1 MSDDEYDEYNPINK
15 KIIDDD
21 YDPNRLVP
29 VKKKLKTTWAKS
41 AFPSP
46 FPFSMPIPELI
57 NPKSKVKSNFFTKTI
72 LDLYL
77 SNISSQ
83 LTNKTIMN
91 LDQILEYFNGPNITY
106 YQIAIEIRMAI
117 IRENICSDIT
127 NRYLEDVLERSVEK
141 PDSYIDYDIAFIVDT
156 SIQPDIR
163 ALGNIIISICIV
175 QRKEC
180 NKFANAY
187 ALNLICSKKCYSC
200 GNILL
205 GLYLYTIL
213 SHPRKTDTNQRL
225 EEIRAPE
232 NLSIPY
238 FGPPIIHLGLLE
250 LAGRGG
256 FTKINALCL
265 YTKFGFVIN
274 SKLSGRYSNC
284 FIDDINIAM
293 VKRFKGDEN
302 IKNEDTLDNIL
313 QDAYDIE
320 TEKSKILRIVNKE
333 EPGYTKHIICEF
345 KDEKIQR
352 LLGQLYNSLT
362 NVEKEYANLVN
373 QSKFPINKIGTEF
386 TPEFLEKIQPVENQ
400 LQAIRSKIQKIE
412 ASPRDIKIEN
422 LNLEGGKIK
431 QKNTI
436 KPNKKNMTVKH
447 KKKNKTKKSKTK
459 VKSIYKK

>member
-1 MSDDEYDEYNPINK
+1 MGKEIK
-15 KIIDDD
+15 DDD
-21 YDPNRLVP
+21 YNPNRLVP
-29 VKKKLKTTWAKS
+29 VNKKIKTTWAKPAS
-41 AFPSP
+41 KL
-46 FPFSMPIPELI
+46 SMQITEVI
-57 NPKSKVKSNFFTKTI
+57 KVKPKIKSNFFTKTI

-77 SNISSQ
+77 PNISSQ

-91 LDQILEYFNGPNITY
+91 LDQILEYFNGPNTSY

-117 IRENICSDIT
+117 IRENICSDLT
-127 NRYLEDVLERSVEK
+127 TRYLEDVLERSVEK

-156 SIQPDIR
+156 SIQPNIR
-163 ALGNIIISICIV
+163 EIGNIIISICIV

-232 NLSIPY
+232 SLSIPY

-302 IKNEDTLDNIL
+302 IKDEDTLDNIL

-345 KDEKIQR
+345 KDEKVQR

-373 QSKFPINKIGTEF
+373 QSKFPINKIGTELK
-386 TPEFLEKIQPVENQ
+386 PEFLEKIQPVENE
-400 LQAIRSKIQKIE
+400 LQTIRSKIQKIE
-412 ASPRDIKIEN
+412 TSPREIKIEN

-431 QKNTI
+431 N
-436 KPNKKNMTVKH
+436 TVKRN
-447 KKKNKTKKSKTK
+447 KTKKNKTKKNKTK
-459 VKSIYKK
+459 KNKTKKNKTKRQKHKVQRK